1 LSRAKR
7 KRRRKQA
14 MQKLFPVKAYRN
26 YIFVWVVLLFLTF
39 VTWRVSFVPLGL
51 MNVTVAMLIAS
62 LKASLV
68 ALFFMHLRY
77 ENKLVWAFALFPL
90 GFLSLIIMG
99 TLVDVLTR

>member
-7 KRRRKQA
+7 KRRRKRA

-68 ALFFMHLRY
+68 ALFFMHLRH

-90 GFLSLIIMG
+90 GFLSLIIIG

>member
-1 LSRAKR
+1 
-7 KRRRKQA
+7 

>member
-1 LSRAKR
+1 
-7 KRRRKQA
+7 
-14 MQKLFPVKAYRN
+14 MQKLFLVKSYRN
-26 YIFVWVVLLFLTF
+26 YILVWVALLLLTF

-90 GFLSLIIMG
+90 GFLSLIIFG
-99 TLVDVLTR
+99 TLADVLTR

>member
-1 LSRAKR
+1 
-7 KRRRKQA
+7 
-14 MQKLFPVKAYRN
+14 MQKLFLVKSYRN
-26 YIFVWVVLLFLTF
+26 YILVWVALLLLTF

-90 GFLSLIIMG
+90 GFLSLIIFG

>member
-1 LSRAKR
+1 
-7 KRRRKQA
+7 
-14 MQKLFPVKAYRN
+14 MQKLFLVKSYRN
-26 YIFVWVVLLFLTF
+26 YILVWVALLLLTF
-39 VTWRVSFVPLGL
+39 VTWRVSVVPLGL
-51 MNVTVAMLIAS
+51 MNVTVAMFIAS

-90 GFLSLIIMG
+90 GFLSLIIFG

>member
-1 LSRAKR
+1 MTKSSSTKSY
-7 KRRRKQA
+7 QTY
-14 MQKLFPVKAYRN
+14 V
-26 YIFVWVVLLFLTF
+26 FVWLSLLALTVL
-39 VTWRVSFVPLGL
+39 TWLVSYVPLGL
-51 MNVTVAMLIAS
+51 MNVTVAMVIAS
-62 LKASLV
+62 VKAMLV